1 MDLLHTRRRFLAL
14 WLALALMFTLFSSP
28 ALAYDTDTPE
38 DLSDSDITAASAIL
52 IDGHTGRVLY
62 SKDAHTKRYPASTTK
77 IMTLMIALEN
87 VSDLDETI
95 TIPKEANEYP
105 EGSSLVG
112 LYTGEEMTWRTLLTT
127 FFICSGNDAG
137 IAIAVL
143 VAGDESSFVD
153 MMNAR
158 AQELGCDDTH
168 FANPHGFHDPDHYTT
183 ASDLA
188 TIALEAMKNETF
200 REIASTTHY
209 TIPANNKRSEE
220 TTKWTKNQFIARNDT
235 SMKYKYQY
243 GTGIKTGYTS
253 KAGSTF
259 VGSASKDGVDLIS
272 VVLLSTT
279 EGKWIDS
286 IRLMNYGF
294 ATYESYDPVALYRQN
309 PLTVSVSDADPQDAS
324 GGVLTLDVQT
334 PESSD
339 PVCARPSEVEQIES
353 DFSSMLTVSYSREMK
368 APISE
373 GEVVGTLT
381 YNAPDGEKYDYTLIA
396 ANSIASAPTATEPV
410 PTEIAAAADTGDASN
425 SGGTKVWLIPII
437 AVMVVLII
445 MVLINSAR
453 ARARKQRRYARR
465 NYDYSGDY
473 DTRAAGSTRRNIQY
487 GQSRTSRSER
497 ADDYDDR
504 RDYDRRYDSRDEQYD
519 RRDRQYDSR
528 DRQYDNRTRD
538 RSYRK

>member
-1 MDLLHTRRRFLAL
+1 MDLLHTRRRFFAIL
-14 WLALALMFTLFSSP
+14 LALALMFSLFSSP
-28 ALAYDTDTPE
+28 ALAYNTSTPE
-38 DLSDSDITAASAIL
+38 DLSDSDLTAASAIL

-62 SKDAHTKRYPASTTK
+62 SKDAYTKRYPASTTK
-77 IMTLMIALEN
+77 IMTLMLALEN
-87 VSDLDETI
+87 VSDLDATI

-143 VAGDESSFVD
+143 IAGDESSFVD

-158 AQELGCDDTH
+158 AQELGCEDTH
-168 FANPHGFHDPDHYTT
+168 FANPHGFHDENHYTT

-200 REIASTTHY
+200 REMASTTHY
-209 TIPANNKRSEE
+209 TIPADNKRSEA

-235 SMKYKYQY
+235 SMKYKYPY

-294 ATYESYDPVALYRQN
+294 ATYESYDPVALYRAN
-309 PLTVSVSDADPQDAS
+309 PLTISVSDADPQDAS
-324 GGVLTLDVQT
+324 GGVLTLDIQT
-334 PESSD
+334 PESSI
-339 PVCARPSEVEQIES
+339 PVCARPSEVDQIES
-353 DFSSMLTVSYSREMK
+353 DFSSMLSVSYSREMK
-368 APISE
+368 APINE
-373 GEVVGTLT
+373 GDAVGTLT
-381 YNAPDGEKYDYTLIA
+381 YNAPDGEKYEYSLIA
-396 ANSIASAPTATEPV
+396 ANSITAAPTATEPA
-410 PTEIAAAADTGDASN
+410 PTEIAAPADTGDSTD
-425 SGGTKVWLIPII
+425 SGSTKIWLIPII
-437 AVMVVLII
+437 AVMAVLVI
-445 MVLINSAR
+445 MMLISSAR
-453 ARARKQRRYARR
+453 ARARKRHRYVRRDYG
-465 NYDYSGDY
+465 YSGDY
-473 DTRAAGSTRRNIQY
+473 DSRRASSTGRSIQY
-487 GQSRTSRSER
+487 GQNRASRSER
-497 ADDYDDR
+497 RSDYNDS
-504 RDYDRRYDSRDEQYD
+504 RDYDEQPDSH
-519 RRDRQYDSR
+519 DRQYDS
-528 DRQYDNRTRD
+528 RTRD
-538 RSYRK
+538 RSYRR